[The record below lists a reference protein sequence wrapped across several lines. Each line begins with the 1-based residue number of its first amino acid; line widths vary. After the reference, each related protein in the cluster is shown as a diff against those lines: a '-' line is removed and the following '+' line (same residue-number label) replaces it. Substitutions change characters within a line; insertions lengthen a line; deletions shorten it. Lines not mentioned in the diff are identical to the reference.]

1 MRSCEEFKCPSVNKI
16 WGFKLWNIQEDSFL
30 EAGPSCQKK
39 ALLGVMKDD
48 LLKSINIKSM
58 HLSWLSLKG
67 RGVGGQDS
75 SLGDEATRMKQQV
88 HIF

>member
-1 MRSCEEFKCPSVNKI
+1 M
-16 WGFKLWNIQEDSFL
+16 

-39 ALLGVMKDD
+39 ALLGVMKDH

-58 HLSWLSLKG
+58 RLSWLSLKG

-75 SLGDEATRMKQQV
+75 SLGDEATWLST
-88 HIF
+88 HILE